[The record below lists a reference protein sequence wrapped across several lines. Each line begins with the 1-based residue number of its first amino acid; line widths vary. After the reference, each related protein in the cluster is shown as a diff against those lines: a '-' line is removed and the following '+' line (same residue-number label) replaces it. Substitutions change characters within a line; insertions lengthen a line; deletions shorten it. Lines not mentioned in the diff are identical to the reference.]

1 MPESDENVRAGK
13 ESAKIATRYSSSTF
27 PLGANKEE
35 SVKGGKALAV
45 ACVAGAGFAASVALG
60 TAATTA
66 TTSTTATTAKTAT
79 MPAAPSN
86 TSPPTI
92 SGTDRDGA
100 LLTAS
105 PGKWTGSPASYTF
118 QWLRCDA
125 DGANCGAIQ
134 GANSQRYTVASADV
148 GHRLRV
154 DVTARSGDG
163 TSTAR
168 SQATGVVQA
177 AGSAPANTALPAI
190 SGGVQEGSVLTVS
203 NGSWNGTQPIS
214 YAYAWQRCDAQG
226 GNCATIPGS
235 SSSKYTLAAADV
247 GHTVRAQ
254 VTATNARGSSTATSS
269 QTALVAPAKTT
280 QGITVLSV
288 AQVSLPNRLVIDRV
302 RFSPNPV
309 TSRDTAIVARF
320 HVADT
325 RGFAIQGALVYTIGL
340 PYGWTFNA
348 AEQPTDS
355 HGWATIVIH
364 PTRNMPLRRGALVM
378 FVRARKPGDNLL
390 AGVSTRR
397 LVQEGIR

>member
-1 MPESDENVRAGK
+1 M
-13 ESAKIATRYSSSTF
+13 
-27 PLGANKEE
+27 
-35 SVKGGKALAV
+35 
-45 ACVAGAGFAASVALG
+45 
-60 TAATTA
+60 
-66 TTSTTATTAKTAT
+66 
-79 MPAAPSN
+79 
-86 TSPPTI
+86 
-92 SGTDRDGA
+92 
-100 LLTAS
+100 
-105 PGKWTGSPASYTF
+105 
-118 QWLRCDA
+118 
-125 DGANCGAIQ
+125 IQ

-154 DVTARSGDG
+154 DVTAHSGDG
-163 TSTAR
+163 TGTAR

-177 AGSAPANTALPAI
+177 AGSAPANKALPAI
-190 SGGVQEGSVLTVS
+190 SGAAQEGSVLSVS

-214 YAYAWQRCDAQG
+214 YAYAWQRCDAEG
-226 GNCATIPGS
+226 GNCATISGS
-235 SSSKYTLAAADV
+235 SSSSYTLASADV

-254 VTATNARGSSTATSS
+254 VTATNARGSSTATSA

-280 QGITVLSV
+280 QGTTVLSV

-309 TSRDTAIVARF
+309 TSRRTAIVARF

-325 RGFAIQGALVYTIGL
+325 RGFSIQGALVYTIGL

-348 AEQPTDS
+348 PEQPTDS

-364 PTRNMPLRRGALVM
+364 PTRSMPLRWGALVM

>member
-1 MPESDENVRAGK
+1 
-13 ESAKIATRYSSSTF
+13 
-27 PLGANKEE
+27 
-35 SVKGGKALAV
+35 VKGAKALAV
-45 ACVAGAGFAASVALG
+45 ACIAGAGFAASVALG
-60 TAATTA
+60 SAATSA
-66 TTSTTATTAKTAT
+66 TTTTSSTTTTAKTAT
-79 MPAAPSN
+79 VPAAPSN

-92 SGTDRDGA
+92 SGTARDGA

-105 PGKWTGSPASYTF
+105 TGKWTGSPASYTF

-134 GANSQRYTVASADV
+134 GADSQRYTIASADV

-154 DVTARSGDG
+154 DVTAHSGDG
-163 TSTAR
+163 TGTAR

-177 AGSAPANTALPAI
+177 AGSAPANTALPSV
-190 SGGVQEGSVLTVS
+190 SGTAQEGSVLTVS

-226 GNCATIPGS
+226 GNCATISGS
-235 SSSKYTLAAADV
+235 SSSKYTLASADV
-247 GHTVRAQ
+247 GHTIRAQ

-269 QTALVAPAKTT
+269 QTAVVGPAKAAQGTT
-280 QGITVLSV
+280 VISV
-288 AQVSLPNRLVIDRV
+288 AQVSLPDRLVIDRV

-309 TSRDTAIVARF
+309 TSRRTGIVARF

-325 RGFAIQGALVYTIGL
+325 RGLSIQGALVYTIGL

-355 HGWATIVIH
+355 HGWATIVIR
-364 PTRNMPLRRGALVM
+364 PTPNMPLRRGDLVM